1 MFQTWGKIALIC
13 CKIGAKYKENC
24 SKIGASGEYF
34 ALKRGQVM
42 NVLLQKRGQMPPY
55 RCFI

>member
-1 MFQTWGKIALIC
+1 MGQNCSDLLQK
-13 CKIGAKYKENC
+13 GAKHKGNC

-34 ALKRGQVM
+34 ALKRGASDECFIE
-42 NVLLQKRGQMPPY
+42 KRGQAPPY